1 LVDAACSLTAGIR
14 FALIQVHAP
23 IIWIA
28 SVSVLAAAGVVAGVV
43 AAQGVHSAR
52 VGQQAL
58 VDVSALHQAVPFKAW
73 LTLADVLGWQVA
85 AFGIRHALVC

>member
-1 LVDAACSLTAGIR
+1 MNYSIYRIA
-14 FALIQVHAP
+14 HP

-58 VDVSALHQAVPFKAW
+58 VDVYWEYKQK
-73 LTLADVLGWQVA
+73 
-85 AFGIRHALVC
+85 